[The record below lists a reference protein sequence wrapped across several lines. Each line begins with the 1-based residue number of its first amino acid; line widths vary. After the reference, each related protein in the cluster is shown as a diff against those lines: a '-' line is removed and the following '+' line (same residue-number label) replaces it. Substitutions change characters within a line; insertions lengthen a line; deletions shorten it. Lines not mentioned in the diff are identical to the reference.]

1 MKKLSFNTGVL
12 LYFCWSDLLFES
24 RVAEHV
30 EIGGATKIVEMF
42 QGALSSHQIGL
53 AGWIPISE
61 LDAVFIFGDLEH
73 LYIHSGWLLRRSQDS
88 REVESQLGAG
98 NAIFDLFL
106 VQVGDEISEVLQR
119 TARSEELG
127 EVLHEARSI
136 LLHLE

>member
-1 MKKLSFNTGVL
+1 
-12 LYFCWSDLLFES
+12 
-24 RVAEHV
+24 
-30 EIGGATKIVEMF
+30 MF

-98 NAIFDLFL
+98 DAILDLFL